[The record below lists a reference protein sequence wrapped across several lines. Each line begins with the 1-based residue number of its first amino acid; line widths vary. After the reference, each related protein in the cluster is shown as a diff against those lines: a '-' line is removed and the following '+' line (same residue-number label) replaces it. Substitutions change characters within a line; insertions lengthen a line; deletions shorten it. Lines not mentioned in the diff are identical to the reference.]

1 MRGTGNR
8 PPFSYLP
15 KHGGVPWRD
24 AGAVAGQLAGI
35 GAADV
40 RRREEDISEA
50 SAQGVRSGGRQ
61 RTAGSGVN
69 GSRTRS
75 LKRSGR
81 RERTKA
87 SA

>member
-40 RRREEDISEA
+40 RRREEDMSERPR
-50 SAQGVRSGGRQ
+50 SAER
-61 RTAGSGVN
+61 RTAAN
-69 GSRTRS
+69 SR
-75 LKRSGR
+75 KRC
-81 RERTKA
+81 ER
-87 SA
+87 